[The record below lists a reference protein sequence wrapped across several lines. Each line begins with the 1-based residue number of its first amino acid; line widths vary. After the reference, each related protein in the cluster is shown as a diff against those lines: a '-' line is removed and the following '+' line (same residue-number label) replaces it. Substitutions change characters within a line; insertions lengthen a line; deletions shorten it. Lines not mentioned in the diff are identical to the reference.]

1 MSSFKRHKG
10 KFATLAAAAASS
22 ILFVASTQAADVA
35 GTPMM
40 LTAYVNGAG
49 GESLISGKYDVAIAE
64 MKADRPSTA
73 TAYSAKMNN
82 LCVAYTV
89 TKQLVDAKTAC
100 TAAVKAAKYDRLS
113 SQRYAPGSSRE
124 NSYVAIAY
132 TNRAVASM
140 MAKDSASA
148 QVDLDRAK
156 SLAPSAEFVS
166 RNIAAAQTKG
176 STIAK
181 LDVAPA
187 R

>member
-1 MSSFKRHKG
+1 MFSFKRHKG
-10 KFATLAAAAASS
+10 KFATLVAASS
-22 ILFVASTQAADVA
+22 IMFVATTQAADVA

-49 GESLISGKYDVAIAE
+49 GKSLISGNYDTAIAE
-64 MKADRPSTA
+64 LKAVRTSTA
-73 TAYSAKMNN
+73 TEYSAKMNN

-89 TKQLVDAKTAC
+89 TKQLGEAKESC

-113 SQRYAPGSSRE
+113 SQRYAVGSSRE
-124 NSYVAIAY
+124 NAYIAIAY

-140 MAKDSASA
+140 MAKDSVAAKS
-148 QVDLDRAK
+148 DLDRAK

-166 RNIAAAQTKG
+166 RNIAAVQTKG